1 MRRKSSALTILGIFI
16 AVLLLAG
23 CPPRLK
29 ISDIQRDPGKYMNK
43 EVTVAGRVDRAFGA
57 LGMGIFQVDDG
68 TGKMW
73 VLSESYGVPGEGA
86 NVGVTG
92 TLIQTATFAGKTY
105 SNVLRETRR
114 RNS

>member
-1 MRRKSSALTILGIFI
+1 MSKKSSLVALLGVFVG
-16 AVLLLAG
+16 VLLLAG

-92 TLIQTATFAGKTY
+92 TLIQTATFAGKSY

-114 RNS
+114 RHS

>member
-1 MRRKSSALTILGIFI
+1 MKKRIAPFALI
-16 AVLLLAG
+16 AIIASVCLLAG

-43 EVTVAGRVDRAFGA
+43 EVTIAGRVDRAFGA
-57 LGMGIFQVDDG
+57 LGLGIFQVDDG

-92 TLIQTATFAGKTY
+92 TLLQTATFAGKSY
-105 SNVLRETRR
+105 SNVLRETKRR
-114 RNS
+114 H